1 MGFSPGE
8 IMEESG
14 LQKKRLPPLGE
25 QKRRGTFHTEGT
37 EERTQSSQRREP
49 QEKASGL
56 KA

>member
-1 MGFSPGE
+1 
-8 IMEESG
+8 MEESG
-14 LQKKRLPPLGE
+14 AEAKWVERR
-25 QKRRGTFHTEGT
+25 RRGTFHTEGT